1 MNRERDQLRKERDEI
16 WQSQRKDLNDYER
29 MMVETAKNSLD
40 KERND
45 LMEKRKE
52 MKQMAS
58 FNLEAFSQ
66 QIRHKK

>member
-58 FNLEAFSQ
+58 FNLEAFNQ